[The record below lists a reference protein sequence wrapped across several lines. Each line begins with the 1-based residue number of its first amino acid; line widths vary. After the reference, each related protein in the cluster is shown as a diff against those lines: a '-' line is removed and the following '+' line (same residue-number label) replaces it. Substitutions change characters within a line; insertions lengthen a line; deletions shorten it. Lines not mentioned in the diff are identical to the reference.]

1 MLYFIKPY
9 FLKDMPLRIILVTA
23 TSSEADTLKT
33 IPGMKIISEGFFFKG
48 NEIIPL
54 ITGVGSVATS
64 WAMTKIFSSGV
75 KADLAINIG
84 IAGSFRDDIPVGEVV
99 VPVSDCF
106 ADAGIETGSGF
117 LTLAEAGLVDPDAF
131 PFKSGRI
138 FSDNRFVSK
147 AGRLLRPVNAIT
159 VNTSTGTQNNIKLI
173 SERYHPDI
181 ETMEGAAFF
190 YVCSRENIP
199 FLAIRAVS
207 NKVEL
212 RNREKWNIPL
222 AINNLSEKFGELL
235 LSFD

>member
-1 MLYFIKPY
+1 
-9 FLKDMPLRIILVTA
+9 MPLRIILVTA

-33 IPGMKIISEGFFFKG
+33 IPGMKIISGGFFFGG

-54 ITGVGSVATS
+54 VTGVGSVATA

-84 IAGSFRDDIPVGEVV
+84 IAGSFRDDLPVGEVV

-106 ADAGIETGSGF
+106 ADAGVETGSGF

-138 FSDNRFVSK
+138 FSDNRFVSR
-147 AGRLLRPVNAIT
+147 AGRLLCPVNAIT
-159 VNTSTGTQNNIKLI
+159 VNTSTGTQKNIKLI

-207 NKVEL
+207 NMVEP
-212 RNREKWNIPL
+212 RNREKWNISL
-222 AINNLSEKFGELL
+222 AINNLSEKFGVL
-235 LSFD
+235 LSSFD

>member
-138 FSDNRFVSK
+138 FSGNRFVSK

>member
-99 VPVSDCF
+99 VPLSDCF

-207 NKVEL
+207 NKVEP